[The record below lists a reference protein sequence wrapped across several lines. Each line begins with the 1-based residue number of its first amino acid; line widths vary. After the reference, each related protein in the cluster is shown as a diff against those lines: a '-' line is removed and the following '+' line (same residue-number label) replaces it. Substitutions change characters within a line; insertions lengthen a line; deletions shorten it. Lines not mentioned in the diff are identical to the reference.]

1 MKNIKD
7 AYKESEFFT
16 PKKSVDTLSV
26 EEILKTECFP
36 VKTVNRKTY
45 RNVFEG
51 FKIVVDDSS
60 AVFSTEEL

>member
-1 MKNIKD
+1 MEKV
-7 AYKESEFFT
+7 YLFFKYEKHLT
-16 PKKSVDTLSV
+16 SMVFV
-26 EEILKTECFP
+26 P